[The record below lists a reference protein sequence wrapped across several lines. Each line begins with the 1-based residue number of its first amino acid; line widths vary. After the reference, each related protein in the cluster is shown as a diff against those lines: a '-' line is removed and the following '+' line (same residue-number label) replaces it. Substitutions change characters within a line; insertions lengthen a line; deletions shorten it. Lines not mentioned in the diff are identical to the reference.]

1 MEFSKDAYARII
13 DNLHDGLYFVDR
25 DRKITFWNKA
35 AERITGFSSDEVVG
49 RRCSD
54 NILTHVDGEG
64 DTLCLGACPL
74 AAAICDGMPREATV
88 YLHHKDGHRV
98 PVAVR
103 ISALTDDSGA
113 VIGGIE
119 LFTDISNQGANELR
133 IRELEKL
140 ALLDTLTQLA
150 NRSFLEREVRNRLDE
165 RDRFGVPFGVLF
177 IDIDHFKEFN
187 DRYGHAVGDEVLR
200 SVARTMVINS
210 RPFDLY
216 GRWGGEEFLG
226 IIRNVAI
233 HDLGQIGNR
242 LRMLVESSYLASAG
256 GRLQV
261 TISIGAALS
270 REDDSLEALLQRAD
284 ELLYESKKSGRNR
297 LTLD

>member
-49 RRCSD
+49 RHCSE

-64 DTLCLGACPL
+64 NTLCLGACPL
-74 AAAICDGMPREATV
+74 AATIGDGMPRETTV

-150 NRSFLEREVRNRLDE
+150 NRSFLEREIRNRLDE

-200 SVARTMVINS
+200 SVARTMVTNS

-242 LRMLVESSYLASAG
+242 LRMLVESSYLASSG
-256 GRLQV
+256 GKLQV

-297 LTLD
+297 LMLG